1 MTIRK
6 KHIFSTQSSSRW
18 LLKKGYLTFI
28 ALSAVVLTSNVIFLE
43 TTTRGIFLR
52 GGTTSNLKIE
62 DAATDL
68 INATDTA
75 RRSNATWIS
84 RGATHSATAQC
95 LSLNFEDQMDAV
107 ISNSTQVFITM
118 PAKAAGTSLKQF
130 TKKCM
135 KQKTRDNFINYP
147 HHPKNFLTDT
157 FELPSIIT
165 SHLYSDQPLVDLAQQ
180 GTRQTLMI
188 YMHRDETER
197 LLSGI
202 RQVLTSICAQGK
214 NKDVIVEGN
223 QTHCILSEG
232 AVVKF
237 IENRYNEI
245 GGGSP
250 EILTC
255 AAYEAIEQNAP
266 NMIVV
271 HYEQANK
278 LQKLLAKHH
287 CPELLEELPTKAN
300 VSKEKSL
307 AVYLRLQKGGED
319 VVNLDEWLHKKSAVL
334 EWSLKLKKHASC
346 QAKTRHME
354 DDLFACSDQTIKVS
368 STNIKCW

>member
-1 MTIRK
+1 MAMMRQYLATISLAL
-6 KHIFSTQSSSRW
+6 ILTIYVFISYFSRVRDFTLLPTQP
-18 LLKKGYLTFI
+18 I
-28 ALSAVVLTSNVIFLE
+28 AVTGNPKREVEPT
-43 TTTRGIFLR
+43 G
-52 GGTTSNLKIE
+52 
-62 DAATDL
+62 
-68 INATDTA
+68 
-75 RRSNATWIS
+75 
-84 RGATHSATAQC
+84 QC
-95 LSLNFEDQMDAV
+95 LSLKFEDQMDAV
-107 ISNSTQVFITM
+107 ITNSTQVFITM
-118 PAKAAGTSLKQF
+118 PPKAAGTSLKQF

-135 KQKTRDNFINYP
+135 KQNTRDNFINLP
-147 HHPKNFLTDT
+147 HHVKNFLTDT

-188 YMHRDETER
+188 YMHRDETQR

-202 RQVLTSICAQGK
+202 WQVLTRICAVGK

-232 AVVKF
+232 PVVKF
-237 IENRYNEI
+237 IENRVNEI
-245 GGGSP
+245 GAGSP

-255 AAYEAIEQNAP
+255 AAYEAIERNAP

-271 HYEQANK
+271 HYKQANK

-300 VSKEKSL
+300 VSKEKNL
-307 AVYLRLQKGGED
+307 AVYLRLQKGGAD
-319 VVNLDEWLHKKSAVL
+319 VDLDKWLHKKSAIL

-354 DDLFACSDQTIKVS
+354 DALFACSDQTIKVS
-368 STNIKCW
+368 STDVERW